1 MASTLRNIGA
11 ITRKELRGY
20 FASPVAWVMLALF
33 AVIFGIFYVVH
44 VNSFQMQSMQQ
55 QYGPPPN
62 LNQHLIRG
70 LLANASV
77 IVLFILPMVTM
88 RTYSEEKRSGTIE
101 LLLTSPLTDFEI
113 LMGKYLAALVLYAAL
128 IGVTFYHVGVL
139 FAFGNPEAKPLLSGY
154 LGLLL
159 QGGAFIAAGL
169 FFSSTTK
176 NQMAAAAATF
186 VTLLLFWIIGWA
198 ADMDSIPQFF
208 RPILSFLSVTEHFD
222 DFGKG
227 VIDTT
232 HVVYYLSFIAFGLF
246 LTLKSMDTQRWR
258 G

>member
-1 MASTLRNIGA
+1 MASSLRNIGA

-20 FASPVAWVMLALF
+20 FASPVAWVMMALF

-44 VNSFQMQSMQQ
+44 VNAFQMQSMNA

-62 LNQHLIRG
+62 LNQSLIRG
-70 LLANASV
+70 ILANASV

-88 RTYSEEKRSGTIE
+88 RTYSEEKRMGTIE

-113 LMGKYLAALVLYAAL
+113 LIGKFLGALVLYAAL
-128 IGVTFYHVGVL
+128 IGVTLFHVGTL
-139 FAFGNPEAKPLLSGY
+139 FYLGNPELKPVISGY

-159 QGGAFIAAGL
+159 QGAAFISVGL

-186 VTLLLFWIIGWA
+186 VTLLIFWIVSWT
-198 ADMDSIPQFF
+198 ADMDSIPQFL
-208 RPILSFLSVTEHFD
+208 RPILSFLSITEHFD

-232 HVVYYLSFIAFGLF
+232 HIVFYLSFIAFGLY